1 MTDDVETPDVAEEVE
16 ASPAPEQ
23 PKPVNETEEEARLW
37 GWKAP
42 EEWQGD
48 KPSGYIDDPARY
60 LDRLKGSRLFKTFEQ
75 RMEDTVGRIDTV
87 YQRALDRERKD
98 WQAKMAE
105 LQAQQ
110 RKAVETADV
119 QEYERIEAQKRALPP
134 PPVAPQANV
143 PQINQ
148 AAVEDYIARNDWAK
162 DPALRMEGA
171 QAIDVAMKSGMR
183 FRDESEQLQYAEGV
197 MRRKYPHMFQAAQP
211 PRQRVDAGGL
221 AGGAIGAGK
230 FDKLPN
236 EAKAAFRKMV
246 AQGLFTDDAKGR
258 AQYLEDYDA

>member
-1 MTDDVETPDVAEEVE
+1 MTDDVDTPDVAEEVE

-23 PKPVNETEEEARLW
+23 PAPISESEQEARLW

-42 EEWQGD
+42 HEWEGE
-48 KPSGYIDDPARY
+48 KPAGYIADPERY
-60 LDRLKGSRLFKTFEQ
+60 VDRLKGSRLFKTFEQ
-75 RMEDTVGRIDTV
+75 RMEETVNRIDTV
-87 YQRALDRERKD
+87 YQRAIDRERKD
-98 WQAKMAE
+98 WATKMAE

-119 QEYERIEAQKRALPP
+119 QEYERIEAQKRALQPP
-134 PPVAPQANV
+134 APVQPNV

-148 AAVEDYIARNDWAK
+148 AAVQDYIARNDWAK
-162 DPALRMEGA
+162 DPTLRTEGA
-171 QAIDVAMKSGMR
+171 LAIDAAMKTGVR
-183 FRDESEQLQYAEGV
+183 FRDETEQLQYAESV

-221 AGGAIGAGK
+221 AGGAVGAGK